1 MTIENISRSIP
12 TKECCRSRRGSPVG
26 RTSKWATEPGTFG
39 NYIALSSTN
48 IFLNSPGLSCSK
60 RCCNVR
66 PQDIVTS
73 RSNELL
79 VRLGIEDLDLIL
91 KERRLRWYGHVECSN
106 GAVKTVTYS
115 LMESMGLGG
124 PRWHGNSRQR
134 GIAESGISR
143 PSVLMIDIPWDLVW
157 DLPCVQQASYL

>member
-12 TKECCRSRRGSPVG
+12 TKECCRPRRGSPVG
-26 RTSKWATEPGTFG
+26 RTSNWATEPGTFG

-73 RSNELL
+73 RSNELH

-106 GAVKTVTYS
+106 
-115 LMESMGLGG
+115 GG

-157 DLPCVQQASYL
+157 DLPCVQQASYLEGGPIMIWWWYVR